1 MNYAILNLFETLFN
15 FLGLI
20 YISVYHIYSYMYLL
34 FQDVLENDDIQLDSM
49 FIASIVFDI
58 LRVCCVAIIRRDI

>member
-1 MNYAILNLFETLFN
+1 
-15 FLGLI
+15 
-20 YISVYHIYSYMYLL
+20 MYLL

-58 LRVCCVAIIRRDI
+58 LRVCCVAIIRRDIQEYLLSNTCMYEYMYGTVMLYRP